1 MTQIGEL
8 GEQLVA
14 RWLEAQGWLILARRW
29 RCCWGEIDLIA
40 QHEDTI
46 AFIEVKT
53 RSSRN
58 WDANGLLA
66 LTPQKQLKLQHTAAL
81 FLTQHSHFAHL
92 PCRFD
97 LALLGYQQFSPS
109 KQPLD
114 DLPHFIDSGSIIWQG
129 YQWTLHQY
137 IESAFDAV

>member
-1 MTQIGEL
+1 MTKIGEL
-8 GEQLVA
+8 GEQLIA
-14 RWLEAQGWLILARRW
+14 QWLEAQGWLILARRW
-29 RCCWGEIDLIA
+29 RCRWGEIDLVA
-40 QHEDTI
+40 QHSNTL

-58 WDANGLLA
+58 WDANGLFA
-66 LTPQKQLKLQHTAAL
+66 LTTKKQLKLQRTAAL
-81 FLTQHSHFAHL
+81 FLTQHPLLADL

-97 LALLGYQQFSPS
+97 AALLGYRHLPPS
-109 KQPLD
+109 KQPD
-114 DLPHFIDSGSIIWQG
+114 DLPHFINSGSINWQG